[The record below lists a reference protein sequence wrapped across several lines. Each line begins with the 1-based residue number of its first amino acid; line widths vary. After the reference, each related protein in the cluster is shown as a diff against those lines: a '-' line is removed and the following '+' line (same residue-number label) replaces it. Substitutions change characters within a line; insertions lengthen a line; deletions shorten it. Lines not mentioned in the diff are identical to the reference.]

1 MLHNIFRTPA
11 PPGDAF
17 AQDASHVL
25 VVMTILIP
33 ISLGFLAFAIFE
45 SKRFKTSIP
54 IGLVVA
60 DIFCVV
66 PEAVNNYLGGVHWT
80 QSHDPKQLLF
90 MLMGRELDYCVAF
103 IWWSLSSDVGV
114 TLYAAL
120 EAREEKEGK
129 RNEDSWLPGSYN
141 DAAWGARTSE
151 AVAGTGGGLSL
162 SVTKD
167 AA

>member
-1 MLHNIFRTPA
+1 MLHDIFRTPA

-25 VVMTILIP
+25 VVMTILIT

-60 DIFCVV
+60 GIFCVV

-103 IWWSLSSDVGV
+103 IWWSLSSDVGI

-120 EAREEKEGK
+120 VRRVSTGTLWAYHALAVLANIILEEVLLGY
-129 RNEDSWLPGSYN
+129 G
-141 DAAWGARTSE
+141 
-151 AVAGTGGGLSL
+151 GTYL
-162 SVTKD
+162 
-167 AA
+167 